1 MILAA
6 PKCVM
11 RQDHSKRCERCGT
24 PMVLEL
30 TFERKGPRVLRCV
43 KCDEIDPLKL
53 PTNMGWIG
61 GELRPPK

>member
-6 PKCVM
+6 PECVM
-11 RQDHSKRCERCGT
+11 GQDDKRCKRCGAV
-24 PMVLEL
+24 MVLEL

-43 KCDEIDPLKL
+43 KCDDIDPLKL
-53 PTNMGWIG
+53 PAIMGWFE